1 MASLDLREY
10 RSSILSLK
18 WESISS
24 ILKGKCI
31 LACRIL
37 LATRCISIRAY
48 SSMCIHNF
56 LFLFLFSSSHH
67 NGPPWMM
74 PVIASNRSC
83 LHLLSTNTPKREN
96 LGSSQLF
103 PTTLPSHLS
112 HIFSGFVGLLGPS
125 IVHSS
130 HYHLLFWYLES
141 NTYIEQNSS
150 AAKAPIHRWNL
161 PKSHCVST
169 CSSE

>member
-1 MASLDLREY
+1 MSCLQNPTCH
-10 RSSILSLK
+10 SVH
-18 WESISS
+18 
-24 ILKGKCI
+24 KC
-31 LACRIL
+31 
-37 LATRCISIRAY
+37 IRAY
-48 SSMCIHNF
+48 SSMCIYIISSF
-56 LFLFLFSSSHH
+56 YFSSPLVIIMV
-67 NGPPWMM
+67 PPWMM

-96 LGSSQLF
+96 LGSPQLF

-161 PKSHCVST
+161 PKSGCDST
-169 CSSE
+169 CISE